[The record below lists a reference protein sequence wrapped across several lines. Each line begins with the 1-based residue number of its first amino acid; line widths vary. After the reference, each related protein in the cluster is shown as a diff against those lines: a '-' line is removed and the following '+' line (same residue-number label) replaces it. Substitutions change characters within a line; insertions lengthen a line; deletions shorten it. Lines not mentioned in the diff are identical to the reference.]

1 MVSTAISAPVEDAR
15 TARYRQAERALWQ
28 HYGLAPSER
37 FVEVGSPPIRIRVV
51 EIGSG
56 PPVLFAHGTAGSAP
70 AFAALLSEL
79 RDHRCLLMDRP
90 GFGLSSPMRYSADT
104 FGRTIAD
111 LQRDVLDAME
121 IERADVVG
129 HSIGDVFALRLAL
142 HHPGRIRRVVLLG
155 AGPIVQEAGVPLP
168 IRLIAS
174 PLGAIMVRLTKRQA
188 VTRSMIR
195 GSGHGPSLDD
205 GRIPN
210 VFIEW
215 RTAVNRETDSMRHER
230 AMVRTI
236 VGGRGYRPEL
246 VFTDDELASIAQP
259 TLMLYGT
266 ADSVGSPS
274 VWTRVMGVM
283 PNGRLSI
290 MEGAGH
296 MLWLDEPSRVASEM
310 RSFLGR

>member
-1 MVSTAISAPVEDAR
+1 MVSTAISALVEDAR
-15 TARYRQAERALWQ
+15 TARYRQAERAVWQ
-28 HYGLAPSER
+28 HYGLAPTER

-51 EIGSG
+51 EVGSG

-70 AFAALLSEL
+70 AFASLLSEL
-79 RDHRCLLMDRP
+79 RDYRCLLMDRP
-90 GFGLSSPMRYSADT
+90 GFGLSSPIRYSADT

-111 LQRDVLDAME
+111 LQRDVLDAIG

-142 HHPGRIRRVVLLG
+142 HHPRRIRRVVLLG
-155 AGPIVQEAGVPLP
+155 AGPIVQEAGVPPP